1 MIAAL
6 IYVVSLV
13 ALIQFFVYY
22 CRSVLASSRRVELSA
37 RVREAARV
45 ANDSVAADDFERFL
59 ELVRLCPE
67 NGAERADIRAVGAYY
82 SLLHMLARLS
92 RATAPSIAA
101 WAERE
106 RQGCSHFAAVALDRS
121 ISFSRDLFVEQAG
134 SRP

>member
-22 CRSVLASSRRVELSA
+22 CRSVLASSRKVELSV
-37 RVREAARV
+37 RVREAAGV
-45 ANDSVAADDFERFL
+45 SGNSVAAEDFERFL

-67 NGAERADIRAVGAYY
+67 NDADRADIRVVGTYY
-82 SLLHMLARLS
+82 GLLHVLARLS
-92 RATAPSIAA
+92 RATAPGVAA

-106 RQGCSHFAAVALDRS
+106 RQGCSHFAAVALDRR
-121 ISFSRDLFVEQAG
+121 ISFSRDLFMHQVS

>member
-13 ALIQFFVYY
+13 VLIQFFVYY
-22 CRSVLASSRRVELSA
+22 CRSALASSRKVASSA
-37 RVREAARV
+37 RVRDAAGV
-45 ANDSVAADDFERFL
+45 GGDSAAADDFERFL

-67 NGAERADIRAVGAYY
+67 NSADRAGIRAVGTYY
-82 SLLHMLARLS
+82 SLLHVLARLS
-92 RATAPSIAA
+92 QTTVPSVAA

-106 RQGCSHFAAVALDRS
+106 RQGCSHFAAVALDRR
-121 ISFSRDLFVEQAG
+121 ISFSRDLFVQQAS